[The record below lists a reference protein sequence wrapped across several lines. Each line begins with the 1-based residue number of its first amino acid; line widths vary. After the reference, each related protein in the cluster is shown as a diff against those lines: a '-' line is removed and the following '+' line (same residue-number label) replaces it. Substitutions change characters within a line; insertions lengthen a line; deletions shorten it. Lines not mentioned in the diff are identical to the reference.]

1 MSTIIQ
7 KPQRMA
13 FDVYANNPF
22 SFILQFSWGSV
33 PTDLSFTVY
42 AGLGQ
47 TAMPA
52 LVPAMTLLPQTDQVL
67 VSWSQQQV
75 QVIKN
80 YNSLVLEVRY
90 NNMVQGSGPLRATYS
105 TVTGLQTPSFQFKTL
120 VGEDILIIVDD
131 LITQLGQTL
140 VEAIAVKEHVDEQ
153 TAHVDEQLTA
163 AIAARNAAVTAKT
176 ASESARDASITA
188 KTASEAAKTASES
201 ARDASVTAKT
211 ASEAAKTASES
222 ARDAAITAKTASESA
237 RDASITAKTASEAAK
252 TAAESARDASVTAKT
267 ASEAAKTASESA
279 RDNSVTAKTAS
290 EAARDA
296 SVTAKTASESA
307 KTASESARDASVTA
321 KTAAEAAKTA
331 AESARDA
338 AITAKTASESAR
350 DTSVTAKTASE
361 SARDGAVTAK
371 SDAELARDASV
382 TAKTA
387 AETARDAAI
396 TAKTASEAAKTA
408 AESARDTSVTAKT
421 AAESARDLSVTAKT
435 ASESARDASVTAKT
449 AAETAR
455 DTAAQQAAI
464 AQQNR
469 FLWRGTWVANQ
480 TTLAGDGFEYLG
492 TSYRR
497 KADGN
502 TGATFTAGDY
512 DVIGKAGSP
521 ADLTR
526 TSTTSLAIGTG
537 AKSFTFAASSNLGW
551 AVGTRL
557 RATVTTDVGSYMEG
571 MVTAVTSSSVTIL
584 VDLTAGTGTF
594 ASWSIAV
601 VGMPGTLT
609 ASAFPDASTF
619 DDTNDNV
626 AVQNGSVTK
635 RIKRSKLLDISS
647 VGLPPIRPT
656 LMLDFANARFVTP
669 RVIHTRSGTGA
680 GRYNAVRKFES
691 IGANIPRIDYNRA
704 TGKSLGLLAE
714 AGTTNYQAY
723 SVVPSQWGASSA
735 TKTDNVVLTPDGS
748 LAPTW
753 TNTPNVGSSFTTVNT
768 TGFVLANSTTYTYS
782 YHVYCVSS
790 TNNGARR
797 IATEINLGSTNGF
810 SWAAFDLYGVTASK
824 AANITASS
832 IEDVGD
838 GWYRCVVTFTTDAA
852 GTPGI
857 VRNYIGS
864 YGATPETVTVSAW
877 GAQLEPGSIATTLVP
892 TTGMTA
898 GVRSSENPRI
908 LTDASWFNARE
919 GTIIVDAIF
928 PSVVSSN
935 QGVLSFNSGSSS
947 NRMEIR
953 AIGDNIITAGGVNQV
968 SPLNVGVVAG
978 GVLNRY
984 GMAYKAGKV
993 SVAKNGGTIST
1004 TAPSAIPTITQL
1016 CLGGVDGGNANGRVW
1031 IPRFEYYP
1039 VQFSD
1044 SLLQASVVI

>member
-22 SFILQFSWGSV
+22 SFILQFSWGRV
-33 PTDLSFTVY
+33 PSDLSITVY

-52 LVPAMTLLPQTDQVL
+52 LVPTMTLLPQTDQVL

-75 QVIKN
+75 QLIRN
-80 YNSLVLEVRY
+80 YNSLVLEVHY

-105 TVTGLQTPSFQFKTL
+105 TVTGVQTPFFQFKTL
-120 VGEDILIIVDD
+120 AGEDILIIVDD

-153 TAHVDEQLTA
+153 TAHVDGQLTA
-163 AIAARNAAVTAKT
+163 ATDAKNAAITAKTASESARDASVTAKTASEAAKTASESARDASVTAKT
-176 ASESARDASITA
+176 ASESARDASVTA

-211 ASEAAKTASES
+211 ASEAAKTA
-222 ARDAAITAKTASESA
+222 
-237 RDASITAKTASEAAK
+237 
-252 TAAESARDASVTAKT
+252 AETARDASVTAKT

-279 RDNSVTAKTAS
+279 RDTSVTAKTAS
-290 EAARDA
+290 ESARDL

-321 KTAAEAAKTA
+321 KTASEAAKTA

-338 AITAKTASESAR
+338 AITAKTAAESAR
-350 DTSVTAKTASE
+350 DTSVTARTASE
-361 SARDGAVTAK
+361 AARDGAVTAK

-387 AETARDAAI
+387 SESARDASV
-396 TAKTASEAAKTA
+396 TAKTASEAAKNA

-421 AAESARDLSVTAKT
+421 AAESARDASVTAKT

-455 DTAAQQAAI
+455 DTATQQAAI

-497 KADGN
+497 KTDGN
-502 TGATFTAGDY
+502 TGAAFTAGDY

-526 TSTTSLAIGTG
+526 TSTSSLAIGTG
-537 AKSFTFAASSNLGW
+537 AKSFTFPASSNLGW
-551 AVGTRL
+551 AIGTRL
-557 RATVTTDVGSYMEG
+557 RATVTTDVASYLEG
-571 MVTAVTSSSVTIL
+571 VVTAVTASSVTIL

-594 ASWSIAV
+594 ASWSMVV

-609 ASAFPDASTF
+609 ASAFPDAASF
-619 DDTNDNV
+619 DEATDNI
-626 AVQNGSVTK
+626 ALQNGSVMK
-635 RIKRSKLLDISS
+635 RIKRGKLLDIPS
-647 VGLPPIRPT
+647 VGTPAVAPT
-656 LMLDFANARFVTP
+656 LMLDFANSRFVAP
-669 RVIHTRSGTGA
+669 RVIHTRSGSGA
-680 GRYNAVRKFES
+680 NRYNALRKFES
-691 IGANIPRIDYNRA
+691 VGANIPRIDYSRA
-704 TGKSLGLLAE
+704 TGKCLGLLGE
-714 AGTTNYQAY
+714 SGTTNYSGY
-723 SVVPSQWGASSA
+723 SVVPSMWGAVNA
-735 TKTDNVVLTPDGS
+735 TKTDNVIAAPDGS

-753 TNTPNVGSSFTTVNT
+753 TNTPNQGSSFFSPTT
-768 TGFVLANSTTYTYS
+768 TGFVAANNTDYTYS
-782 YHVYCVSS
+782 FHVYVVSA
-790 TNNGARR
+790 TNSGARR
-797 IATEINLGSTNGF
+797 VVTEINLGSTNSF
-810 SWAAFDLYGVTASK
+810 SYAAFDLATLTASK
-824 AANITASS
+824 PANISAAS

-838 GWYRCVVTFTTDAA
+838 GWYRCIVTFRTDAA
-852 GTPGI
+852 GSAGV
-857 VRNYIGS
+857 VRNYIGG
-864 YGATPETVTVSAW
+864 YGATPETATVSAW
-877 GAQLEPGSIATTLVP
+877 GAQLEPLPFATTLVP
-892 TTGMTA
+892 NTGITA
-898 GVRSSENPRI
+898 VVRNPENPRI

-928 PSVVSSN
+928 PATMGSNN
-935 QGVLSFNSGSSS
+935 QGIISFNDGSMN
-947 NRMEIR
+947 NRLEIR
-953 AIGDNIITAGGVNQV
+953 PTSYNTSAAGVAQATPA
-968 SPLNVGVVAG
+968 SVGYAP
-978 GVLNRY
+978 GVLNRF
-984 GMAYKAGKV
+984 ALSYKAGKV
-993 SVAKNGGTIST
+993 SVSRNGSAVN
-1004 TAPSAIPTITQL
+1004 TAATATIPTVTQL
-1016 CLGGVDGGNANGRVW
+1016 SLCSVDGGNANGRIW
-1031 IPRFEYYP
+1031 LPRLEYYP
-1039 VQFSD
+1039 IQFSD
-1044 SLLQASVVI
+1044 SLLPAYSTI